1 MRFGTSTMSDTRKAV
16 TAFAVVIAGAT
27 AWMARAEAPAFVV
40 DPLPFSVTASGAL
53 AWADAHCDIALRLA
67 PEAPRLMPE
76 DLIAVSAALDV
87 EAARNGREATC
98 EKALAASKSVADASG
113 EINAPQRP
121 LGDDAVALGR

>member
-1 MRFGTSTMSDTRKAV
+1 
-16 TAFAVVIAGAT
+16 
-27 AWMARAEAPAFVV
+27 
-40 DPLPFSVTASGAL
+40 
-53 AWADAHCDIALRLA
+53 
-67 PEAPRLMPE
+67 MPE